1 MITEYVDSTS
11 VLEKLGLLA
20 FIFAIVTGN
29 ICAFV
34 TFCVRGDKKYW
45 SNMLI
50 LGMSFIDIFIGSF
63 VLPLRYLN
71 AYGHPL
77 TPKLCTALRI
87 GESGALAA
95 VVYAIIFMIYARLY
109 NLKRPSVVIHR
120 RYLLILLLSSWIVI
134 FLFYGIP
141 FMIDYSNYSL
151 SITSTNTI
159 NATSYCTTYA
169 TSIYHSPWMAYTEIG
184 IIYSMPLILI
194 SIGLIYL
201 LHCICQPRP
210 KQLGP
215 TERKIYLKN
224 QKMIWHVFLLGT
236 TFLFL
241 WVPWMSVR
249 ILIIFYSTYTI
260 QLVLKITY
268 YILLF
273 KSVLF
278 PIVYAS
284 TNASFRGSF
293 AMYKH
298 QRMTFNTRVS
308 VIDYQHEY
316 SLTNR
321 RGY

>member
-1 MITEYVDSTS
+1 MITKYVDLTSTP
-11 VLEKLGLLA
+11 EKLGLLV
-20 FIFAIVTGN
+20 FIFAIVMGN

-50 LGMSFIDIFIGSF
+50 LGMAFIDLFIGSF

-71 AYGHPL
+71 TYGNPL
-77 TPKLCTALRI
+77 TLKLCTALRI
-87 GESGALAA
+87 GESCALAA
-95 VVYAIIFMIYARLY
+95 VVYAIFIMIYARLY

-120 RYLLILLLSSWIVI
+120 HYLLILLLSSWIVF

-151 SITSTNTI
+151 SITSTKTI
-159 NATSYCTTYA
+159 NVTSCCTTYT
-169 TSIYHSPWMAYTEIG
+169 TSIYHSPWMAYIEIG
-184 IIYSMPLILI
+184 IIYSIPLMFI

-210 KQLGP
+210 KRLGP
-215 TERKIYLKN
+215 TERKIYLEE
-224 QKMIWHVFLLGT
+224 QKTTWHVFLLGI
-236 TFLFL
+236 TFIFL

-249 ILIIFYSTYTI
+249 ILIIFYNTYTI
-260 QLVLKITY
+260 QLVLQITY
-268 YILLF
+268 YILLL

-293 AMYKH
+293 ALYKH
-298 QRMTFNTRVS
+298 QRITFAVRVS
-308 VIDYQHEY
+308 AIDDQHEY
-316 SLTNR
+316 SPKSR